1 MRHIYE
7 NGNFSSDSEE
17 KAAVKKSVT
26 TLERNVKTK
35 VDGQE
40 KTLMNGTKSTTAA
53 TNSTTGEHLMQNDKI
68 SMTTNKLIKVRV
80 FI

>member
-7 NGNFSSDSEE
+7 NGNFSSESEE
-17 KAAVKKSVT
+17 KGTVKKSVT
-26 TLERNVKTK
+26 SVTSLERNVKIK

-53 TNSTTGEHLMQNDKI
+53 TNSTTGEHLIQNDKVT
-68 SMTTNKLIKVRV
+68 MTNK
-80 FI
+80 